1 MATDR
6 ANDLHA
12 FKTFVDEQLASAN
25 GAQLKLDEA
34 LARWEQENETDKRQE
49 TPASIRQG
57 LADSDAERTT
67 PAGEIVA
74 ELRKRY
80 GVTTDA
86 RTLQSNPEEWVKH
99 LQAWVD
105 SHPVE
110 PTTMDDSRESIYA
123 GRGE

>member
-34 LARWEQENETDKRQE
+34 LARWERENETDKRQE

-57 LADSDAERTT
+57 LADSDAERTI

-74 ELRKRY
+74 ELRKKY

-86 RTLQSNPEEWVKH
+86 RTLQSNPEEWVKR